1 MDKQIEDTLA
11 RRLKE
16 VIQMWR
22 EALDLTPGSG
32 FVTLEGVRE
41 FSHTLLS
48 SVYLMLLLYRF

>member
-41 FSHTLLS
+41 LFAH
-48 SVYLMLLLYRF
+48 